1 MELLTEYGGGMER
14 AAQKE
19 TGLPHR
25 CVRQSRFVCMK
36 RLGKVARNL
45 LSMV

>member
-1 MELLTEYGGGMER
+1 MPYKRDGT
-14 AAQKE
+14 AAQS
-19 TGLPHR
+19 
-25 CVRQSRFVCMK
+25 VRQSRFVCMK